1 MFFGQCQCFK
11 AKFHHKHNSE
21 RLDDFKYLQVIQ
33 AWYHELKA
41 FGQFDSTDL
50 VVQILVNKLIEIWTI
65 FPILTMSRKEVKRK
79 LQHLTG

>member
-50 VVQILVNKLIEIWTI
+50 VVQILVKKLIEIWTI
-65 FPILTMSRKEVKRK
+65 SPILTMSRKEVKRK
-79 LQHLTG
+79 LQRLTG